1 MAVTTDDQKLK
12 DEARKFL
19 DSLFD
24 EDSPLAFGETAHVEP
39 EAVSSASLG
48 AGASSTLPLTAK
60 ATTNASSSTLPKA
73 ASSSSTL
80 PPGSKKSL
88 GLFAKA
94 FSTIE
99 RILPKGGASPVLS
112 PTSSSPE
119 PAAKPTNGTEYSTK
133 SSGEAFRITSPSPA
147 PTEGPNVRDGT
158 IRPSA
163 HSTVDHNA
171 AASSSATASTNAA
184 ENAEITEAE
193 RPASSASVSRSNSV
207 KRTNSVKAQ
216 LSRSS
221 SQRGMLQRNVSA
233 RSTTPDPG
241 VSPPPYAA
249 SEEVTNVIF
258 SGYLY
263 KQNRHGRFQRRLFR
277 FDGIILLCLSP
288 SRERLPEHLKLFQFD
303 PARFRGSPYAPQFVD
318 ALTHFYP
325 GDPPTP
331 ALTNPLIAAPSERD
345 MEEGSDLG
353 PDWYTKFY
361 YLPKWIIP
369 TQDVESVRAVVK
381 QPAKDPE
388 AAQSRTFVVRTAKR
402 DYVLRAPDAIE
413 FQRWTFLISRMSA
426 AAKLDI
432 AEANAAAESNEGT
445 SPTVPS
451 AEDDDDDGINYPETI
466 RRNTTANGG
475 MTLQRQGPQN
485 TRRMSTWAESVEE
498 LMGRDPGARVSM
510 MSLPR
515 NMRTSGVF
523 VADDAPPLPQMPALP
538 KSNPI
543 EEEKEE

>member
-1 MAVTTDDQKLK
+1 MAQTTEDQKLK

-24 EDSPLAFGETAHVEP
+24 EDSPLAIVEP
-39 EAVSSASLG
+39 SPGDHDPLSASVT
-48 AGASSTLPLTAK
+48 SSTLPLAAK

-73 ASSSSTL
+73 ASSSGTL
-80 PPGSKKSL
+80 PPASKKSL

-99 RILPKGGASPVLS
+99 RILPKTGAPAASPVLS

-119 PAAKPTNGTEYSTK
+119 PAAQPANGAEDTSKP
-133 SSGEAFRITSPSPA
+133 SGEAFRITSPSPA
-147 PTEGPNVRDGT
+147 PTEAPGT

-163 HSTVDHNA
+163 RSTLEHPA
-171 AASSSATASTNAA
+171 ESSATASRTTT
-184 ENAEITEAE
+184 ENQEITEAE

-207 KRTNSVKAQ
+207 KRTNSGKAN

-221 SQRGMLQRNVSA
+221 SQRGMLQRKVSA
-233 RSTTPDPG
+233 RATTPDPG
-241 VSPPPYAA
+241 VPPPPYSAND
-249 SEEVTNVIF
+249 EVTNVIF

-303 PARFRGSPYAPQFVD
+303 PARFRGSPYAAQFVD

-345 MEEGSDLG
+345 MDEGGDLG

-402 DYVLRAPDAIE
+402 DYVLRAPDAME

-426 AAKLDI
+426 AAKLEI
-432 AEANAAAESNEGT
+432 AEANAAAESNEAT
-445 SPTVPS
+445 SPTGQTV
-451 AEDDDDDGINYPETI
+451 EDDDDDGINYPETI

-485 TRRMSTWAESVEE
+485 TRRMSTWAQSVEE